1 MATPLLIELAAWLYM
16 RPLDALYCQSSSR
29 NVTVT
34 TAAPIPNSSE
44 PPNPSHDFFGLI
56 AGTIRC
62 RPNSTP
68 AT

>member
-1 MATPLLIELAAWLYM
+1 MITSINPSGTPTQAGL
-16 RPLDALYCQSSSR
+16 SSR

-56 AGTIRC
+56 AGTMRC